1 MSDES
6 FKTESRVKAFL
17 ERCKFNQQK
26 IEKAIDFDKHII
38 QAKNDNHTTQ
48 TQNDNLT
55 EISKP
60 KIIREK
66 SELIKRIMSRK
77 ENNEHIKS
85 NFTMKENNFN
95 ILIPAHEQDI
105 IVKNISHPITK
116 KSNLQLNLRVVPA
129 MNYNTLPLK
138 IETNKSYDVIIPNS
152 PTTKSRLNSLA
163 ILQLPI
169 NAKKENLTNGSFRT
183 PRTPSLLG
191 KSSSEASPIRTLLIN
206 KELAKK
212 RFVDKLKHFSKQ
224 GLTKRDTSV
233 SKNRGR
239 DNDLVRQN
247 IKTNREVKKKYHSN
261 SNGNASN
268 FDLKRRGSCNS
279 FKAENSLSPRRTIT
293 PHRTKSKKFWES
305 DNKTK
310 FESGRKSH
318 TSKIYNDT
326 YIRTEPDECQISD
339 ITVNKMNDKSMI
351 NSSHLFSESS
361 QKLHYLNEII
371 GDNHKFK
378 YTRERIENNI
388 SFLGKR

>member
-17 ERCKFNQQK
+17 ERYKFNQQK
-26 IEKAIDFDKHII
+26 IEKPIDFDSNII
-38 QAKNDNHTTQ
+38 QAKNDNQATQ

-66 SELIKRIMSRK
+66 SELIKRIISRK

-85 NFTMKENNFN
+85 NITMKENNFN
-95 ILIPAHEQDI
+95 ILIPANEQDI
-105 IVKNISHPITK
+105 IAKNISHPITK
-116 KSNLQLNLRVVPA
+116 QSNLQLNLRVAPA
-129 MNYNTLPLK
+129 INYNNTLPLK

-169 NAKKENLTNGSFRT
+169 NVKKENLTIGSFRTSRT

-224 GLTKRDTSV
+224 GLTKRETSA
-233 SKNRGR
+233 SKTRGR
-239 DNDLVRQN
+239 DNDLMRQN
-247 IKTNREVKKKYHSN
+247 TKANREDKKKYHSN
-261 SNGNASN
+261 SNGNTSN

-318 TSKIYNDT
+318 VSKIYNDT

-339 ITVNKMNDKSMI
+339 ITVNKMNDKSII

-378 YTRERIENNI
+378 YINEKNGE
-388 SFLGKR
+388 